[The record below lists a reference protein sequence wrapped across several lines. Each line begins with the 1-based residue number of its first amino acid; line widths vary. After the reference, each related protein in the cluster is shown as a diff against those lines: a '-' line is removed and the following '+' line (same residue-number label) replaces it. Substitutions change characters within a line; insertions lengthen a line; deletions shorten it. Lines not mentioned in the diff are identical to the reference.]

1 MRTRPSGVCRL
12 LLVATCVLAACAGVA
27 MAQEPRSAPLAK
39 QLTDLLDKAKLDAIA
54 SKEAGEKDHYVAAL
68 YFAGSQLLVIEARYS
83 VPVLLDEKLAK
94 KDYREI
100 YMDLNSAS
108 APESRVF
115 IVDLGANGLLPKRD
129 ENQPYDTYET
139 GVRRVQ
145 FDSDWKK
152 QQLTEEEYMK
162 LFAEADAAY
171 VKMLTSLV
179 TQAKK

>member
-1 MRTRPSGVCRL
+1 
-12 LLVATCVLAACAGVA
+12 
-27 MAQEPRSAPLAK
+27 MAQEPRSAVLAK
-39 QLTDLLDKAKLDAIA
+39 QLTDLLDKTKADSIAAK
-54 SKEAGEKDHYVAAL
+54 EPGEKDHYVAAL

-115 IVDLGANGLLPKRD
+115 IVDLGANGLSPKRD

-139 GVRRVQ
+139 AARRVQ

-152 QQLTEEEYMK
+152 QNLTEEEYMK

-171 VKMLTSLV
+171 AKMLTSLV
-179 TQAKK
+179 AQAKR